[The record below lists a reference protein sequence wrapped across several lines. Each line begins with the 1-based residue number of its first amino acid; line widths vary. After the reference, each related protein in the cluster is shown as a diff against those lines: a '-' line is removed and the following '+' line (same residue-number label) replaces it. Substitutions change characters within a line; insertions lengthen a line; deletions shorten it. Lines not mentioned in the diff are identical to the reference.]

1 MIKKLR
7 KAIMRRSGLKNI
19 PNKSRTPKTCD
30 SYKKQFL
37 CKFLRKTKKQ
47 YFENNSVKDINENKK
62 FWKTIKLFFSN
73 KD

>member
-19 PNKSRTPKTCD
+19 PNKSRT
-30 SYKKQFL
+30 FL
-37 CKFLRKTKKQ
+37 CKFLRKTKKKE
-47 YFENNSVKDINENKK
+47 YFENNTVKDINDNKK